1 MYPKEVKDHPK
12 HLVSIT
18 SILFP
23 KIKGFS
29 NMAYIHV
36 TFKLTKTYF
45 KDTEVI

>member
-1 MYPKEVKDHPK
+1 MNPKEVKDYPK